1 MERQVYLGVDVGAE
15 SGRVMAGLWDGRRM
29 DLAEVARFA
38 NGPVEIGG
46 TLRWDP
52 LRLWAEIRAG
62 LAQASSRFGSAV
74 VSVGVDTW
82 ALDYVLMSRSGE
94 MLGLPFC
101 YRDPSHRAA
110 FHAASAR
117 VPRAEVFGRS
127 GVQFMPINTLY
138 QWIARHGRSPEVF
151 AAAERFLMMPDWLN
165 WCLCGS
171 DTVEF
176 TNATTT
182 QFLDP
187 VARRW
192 STELLER
199 FGLPTHLLPGL
210 VEPGTRLGPLRAEVA
225 GSTGLGRVP
234 VVAPAT
240 HDTGSAVV
248 GVPSERTGH
257 RDWAYISSGTWSLV
271 GYEAAA
277 PELSARALAL
287 NATNE
292 GGVDGTWRVL
302 KNVMGLWLVQRC
314 RASFAS
320 HGGTSDYGALVAMAE
335 GSPGLRSLV
344 DPDDERFLNPPDMP
358 SAIRDYCVETRQP
371 VPATE
376 AELVRCALDS
386 LALKYASVLG
396 QLEELAGTRFV
407 VVHIVGGGARNGLL
421 NQATADATGRPV
433 LAGPTEAT
441 ALGNL
446 VWQARALGELDSLV
460 GAREVVRSSSEVVR
474 FEPRHDAAGRWAEA
488 RERFASL
495 CGPRA

>member
-1 MERQVYLGVDVGAE
+1 MERQVYLGIDVGAE

-38 NGPVEIGG
+38 NGPIDIGG

-52 LRLWAEIRAG
+52 ARLWGEIRAG
-62 LAQASSRFGSAV
+62 LAAAAARFGG
-74 VSVGVDTW
+74 SVASIGVDTW

-101 YRDPSHRAA
+101 YRDPSHVAA
-110 FHAASAR
+110 YHAAAAR
-117 VPRAEVFGRS
+117 VPRGEVFARS

-151 AAAERFLMMPDWLN
+151 EAAERFLMIPDWLN

-187 VARRW
+187 RTRRW
-192 STELLER
+192 STELLGR
-199 FGLPTHLLPGL
+199 FGLPTHPLPGL
-210 VEPGTRLGPLRAEVA
+210 VDPGTRLGPLRADVA
-225 GSTGLGRVP
+225 EAAGLGRVP

-271 GYEAAA
+271 GYESSE
-277 PELSARALAL
+277 PVLSERALAM

-292 GGVDGTWRVL
+292 GGVEGTWRVL

-314 RASFAS
+314 RASFES
-320 HGGTSDYGALVAMAE
+320 RGGTDGYGALVAMAE
-335 GSPGLRSLV
+335 GAPALRSLV
-344 DPDDERFLNPPDMP
+344 DPDDGRFLNPPDMP
-358 SAIRDYCVETRQP
+358 TAIREFCVESRQP
-371 VPATE
+371 VPGTE

-386 LALKYASVLG
+386 LALKYAAV
-396 QLEELAGTRFV
+396 LEELESLSGTRFS
-407 VVHIVGGGARNGLL
+407 VVHIVGGGARNALL
-421 NQATADATGRPV
+421 NQSTADATGRVV

-446 VWQARALGELDSLV
+446 VWQARAMGEIDSL
-460 GAREVVRSSSEVVR
+460 GAARAVVRASSDVVR
-474 FEPRHDAAGRWAEA
+474 FEPRPGAAARWAEA
-488 RERFASL
+488 RGRLYESRRH
-495 CGPRA
+495 G